1 MAKNARKDAT
11 ATARV
16 IPCGSLR
23 LASSPITTDANGQHT
38 REYVKDIIR
47 AGEWYKASTDQKFRL
62 SADDLDRF
70 VSTFGEM
77 SKAGVKVF
85 VPSGHTNDPEKNR
98 GYVSAMWREG
108 QTLMA
113 RIMLIGDDAI
123 ALASR
128 AEVSICVSPE
138 IVAGDGTKFQNA
150 IEHVALVVDP
160 VINGQS
166 KFVPIAAS
174 RGVVNAPVYRLAQ
187 ENSMDALKKIAAKLG
202 IEVTD
207 AMDEAAL
214 STAIEAKIGA
224 MQTEMS
230 ATKKTV
236 EASAAEIKASRD
248 KIAALEND
256 KGLPTANADVL
267 EARAESVE
275 LKLSKLA
282 ESGKIGP
289 KAAKAFA
296 DLLIGTPDKRPALAL
311 SREVAS
317 AAGLAAPLADSVL
330 AALEQN
336 DPVST
341 GIKTGSQ
348 TLSRTVPGNTDG
360 FSAARQKEVIDAQLA
375 RTGVKV

>member
-1 MAKNARKDAT
+1 MPTKHRKDAIELH
-11 ATARV
+11 RV

-23 LASSPITTDANGQHT
+23 ITAGLSTDANGQPV
-38 REYVKDIIR
+38 REYVKDLIR
-47 AGEWYKASTDQKFRL
+47 AGDWYKASTGQQFSLTEK
-62 SADDLDRF
+62 DLDTY
-70 VSTFGEM
+70 VSTFARM
-77 SKAGVKVF
+77 NKSGVKVY
-85 VPSGHTNDPEKNR
+85 VPAGHTNDPEKNR
-98 GYVSAMWREG
+98 GYVTAMWREG
-108 QTLMA
+108 QTLFA
-113 RIMLIGDDAI
+113 RIQLIGEDAVSM
-123 ALASR
+123 ASR
-128 AEVSICVSPE
+128 SEVSVCIVPE
-138 IVAGDGTKFQNA
+138 IVAGDGTKFSDA
-150 IEHVALVVDP
+150 IEHVALVSDP
-160 VINGQS
+160 VINGQG

-174 RGVVNAPVYRLAQ
+174 RGLVQAPVYRLAQ

-207 AMDEAAL
+207 AMDETAL
-214 STAIEAKIGA
+214 SEAIDAKIGA

-230 ATKKTV
+230 AAKKTV
-236 EASAAEIKASRD
+236 EASTAEIKASRD
-248 KIAALEND
+248 KIATLEKD

-275 LKLSKLA
+275 LKLNKLA
-282 ESGKIGP
+282 ESGKIGL

-317 AAGLAAPLADSVL
+317 AAGLTAPLADSVL

-348 TLSRTVPGNTDG
+348 SLSRSVPGDNG
-360 FSAARQKEVIDAQLA
+360 QISASRTQEVIKEQLNRA
-375 RTGVKV
+375 GVKS